1 MAKSKISGGDDF
13 LAQPRVARA
22 APFASRQEL
31 KPAAGL
37 INIEPHRPIN

>member
-1 MAKSKISGGDDF
+1 MAKSKIPGGDDF
-13 LAQPRVARA
+13 LAQPRV

-37 INIEPHRPIN
+37 INIEPHKPIN

>member
-1 MAKSKISGGDDF
+1 MAKSKIPEGEDF
-13 LAQPRVARA
+13 PAQPRVARA

-37 INIEPHRPIN
+37 INIEPHKPIN